1 MNLDKLSARG
11 TITILTIIILAA
23 FTVAGIMERIL

>member
-1 MNLDKLSARG
+1 MDLNKLSARG

-23 FTVAGIMERIL
+23 FTVAGILEKVL